1 MGRLLQLLLRNGGF
15 VTLIFV
21 ELLCFALMTHYGTN
35 QSAVW
40 VNTTEIF
47 GAHLLEKRQNL
58 TDYLS
63 LHERADSLA
72 RVVDSLQARL
82 ANTRVMQVARKDTML
97 QVTFDTL
104 TRNDSVRLK
113 NVRPWY
119 VCIAGKVIGNT
130 IANANN
136 WIILNRGRSDKVE
149 PHMAVISP
157 NGVVGIVRHVSEH
170 YSIAMSVLHSQMRIT
185 ASLPKQGT
193 FGSLVWEGGDPEYMT
208 LKDISK
214 HFQDKINVGDPVTT
228 SAYSLIFPRDI
239 PVGQVASLP
248 QPDPENPHF
257 LIVKIKLSQ
266 DITNVNDVSIVSYLF
281 ATEIDSL
288 KTKVKQ

>member
-1 MGRLLQLLLRNGGF
+1 M
-15 VTLIFV
+15 TLIFV
-21 ELLCFALMTHYGTN
+21 ELLCFVLMTHYGTN

-40 VNTTEIF
+40 ANTTEIF

-58 TDYLS
+58 TDYFS

-72 RVVDSLQARL
+72 RVVDSLQTRL
-82 ANTRVMQVARKDTML
+82 ANARMMQVTTRDT
-97 QVTFDTL
+97 VYKVSFDSL
-104 TRNDSVRLK
+104 SRNDSVRVK
-113 NVRPWY
+113 SIRPWY
-119 VCIAGKVIGNT
+119 VSIAGKVIGNT

-136 WIILNRGRSDKVE
+136 WIILNRGRTDKVE
-149 PHMAVISP
+149 PHMGVISP
-157 NGVVGIVRHVSEH
+157 NGVVGIVRHVSDH

-193 FGSLVWEGGDPEYMT
+193 FGALVWEDGDPEYMT

-239 PVGQVASLP
+239 PIGQVASLP
-248 QPDPENPHF
+248 QQDPENPHF

-281 ATEIDSL
+281 SPEIDSL
-288 KTKVKQ
+288 KAKVKQ